1 MEGNFQMNLGQ
12 FLKAKLPY
20 LENIVDSTGEHDK
33 LFDKKLNEFVLTMG
47 QIKTSKTFPSL
58 CRVTMDTAIANLEM
72 VARLN
77 TINYEGELQSQGG
90 DPVSAL
96 GKSIAALL
104 RYVISSWST
113 SNLLHEMSTN
123 RIVMLCT
130 VSFLLLRKVRN

>member
-12 FLKAKLPY
+12 FLEAKLPY

-104 RYVISSWST
+104 RYVMVGQSYPIYQV
-113 SNLLHEMSTN
+113 L
-123 RIVMLCT
+123 V
-130 VSFLLLRKVRN
+130 

>member
-1 MEGNFQMNLGQ
+1 
-12 FLKAKLPY
+12 
-20 LENIVDSTGEHDK
+20 
-33 LFDKKLNEFVLTMG
+33 MG

-96 GKSIAALL
+96 GK
-104 RYVISSWST
+104 
-113 SNLLHEMSTN
+113 
-123 RIVMLCT
+123 RIHSELNILKRHT
-130 VSFLLLRKVRN
+130 

>member
-12 FLKAKLPY
+12 FLEAKLPY

-77 TINYEGELQSQGG
+77 TINYEGELQS
-90 DPVSAL
+90 
-96 GKSIAALL
+96 
-104 RYVISSWST
+104 
-113 SNLLHEMSTN
+113 
-123 RIVMLCT
+123 
-130 VSFLLLRKVRN
+130 